1 MALESR
7 QAQSLE
13 PEGAHTLEQIQM
25 WWAGNQR
32 ILLGVVAAIVVVG
45 GGLLFQLRTRGVQ
58 EDQAAGR
65 LAEASVYYWQGDYAR
80 SLELSKQVYTQY
92 GSAPSGIE
100 AHRLA
105 GDNAFWSGDFKG
117 AITEYRRY
125 LEKVKTGLLADAA
138 RRSLAYALESDNQP
152 IEAAKVYDQL
162 VGRFD
167 RTSSAEFLVAAARCY
182 RTAGQPPE
190 AIRRL
195 KRVDQEFG
203 DTSYAQ
209 AARVE
214 LGELT
219 AATTP

>member
-1 MALESR
+1 LALESR
-7 QAQSLE
+7 PESLE
-13 PEGAHTLEQIQM
+13 PEAAQLLDQVQL
-25 WWAGNQR
+25 WWGGNQR
-32 ILLGVVAAIVVVG
+32 IVLGVLAGIAVVG
-45 GGLLFQLRTRGVQ
+45 AGLVFQMRTRSVQ

-65 LAEASVYYWQGDYAR
+65 LAEASVYYWQGDYTR
-80 SLELSKQVYTQY
+80 SLELSKQVYAQY

-105 GDNAFWSGDFKG
+105 GDNAFWSGDFK
-117 AITEYRRY
+117 AAATEYRHY

-152 IEAAKVYDQL
+152 LEAAKLYDQL

-167 RTSSAEFLVAAARCY
+167 RTSSAEFLVAAARCF
-182 RTAGQPPE
+182 RTARQPAE

-209 AARVE
+209 PARIE

-219 AATTP
+219 ASTTP

>member
-7 QAQSLE
+7 QESFE
-13 PEGAHTLEQIQM
+13 PAGAHLLEQIQV

-32 ILLGVVAAIVVVG
+32 IVLGVLAGIVVVG
-45 GGLLFQLRTRGVQ
+45 AGLAFQLRTRAVQ

-80 SLELSKQVYTQY
+80 SLELAKQVYAQY
-92 GSAPSGIE
+92 GSSPSGIE

-105 GDNAFWSGDFKG
+105 GDNAFWTGEFK
-117 AITEYRRY
+117 AAAAEYQRY
-125 LEKVKTGLLADAA
+125 LEKTKTGLLADAA

-152 IEAAKVYDQL
+152 LEAAKLYDQL

-182 RTAGQPPE
+182 RNARQPAE

-209 AARVE
+209 LARVE

-219 AATTP
+219 ASTTP